1 MNFTL
6 HISNRSDWKNKDKKV
21 KGPTEWKQH
30 KNSVKQLIKKRT
42 TLSNQEVNSIEIKC
56 WERNRLTETELIRG
70 EAPDDVAS
78 QLDQQTI

>member
-1 MNFTL
+1 MKFTL
-6 HISNRSDWKNKDKKV
+6 HISNQSDWKNKDKKA

-56 WERNRLTETELIRG
+56 WEINRLTGMTLIRG
-70 EAPDDVAS
+70 IAPDNVAS
-78 QLDQQTI
+78 QLDEQTI